1 MKNISDKNRSLVST
15 LLLAAILLSSVTCVF
30 ASLGGTVSADKGM
43 AAVVSISENIPAEY
57 SVVDQACDLI
67 YQGKFDAAGDL
78 FKKDSN
84 SSSEQFEDATRQLSQ
99 IVDEYDDINQQ
110 MIQQRE
116 ETYAKKLADLDNLR
130 TEADVN
136 DVNDITEVLASVAEV
151 SELADKH
158 QREELFSNKF
168 VKGVLQKAIDKATGF
183 EAEGKWLE
191 AYVNCYAWLV
201 VIDPNNEGYSDYA
214 QQIYDKAAIAASLED
229 SPCETTEERY
239 DGVDKKIFIRTI
251 NYLDLHYVNRIDYKE
266 MAKKA
271 LERCRLLA
279 EVMEFPPDDFKILSE
294 NQKTGYGYKQ
304 SLSAWS
310 VALEAMQDEV
320 ERDSVGMNK
329 DRFLNLFEKILKLNE
344 TTVDLP
350 GPLLIAHFSEAA
362 LSSLD
367 SYTIIVWPRQVQ
379 EFEKLMTNEF
389 SGIGIEISKPK
400 GKLTV
405 SSLLPDTPAYKSG
418 LDAGDVIEA
427 VDGIETKD
435 MTLTCAVRKITGPK
449 GTKVKLTIKR
459 PTVEGTHDIV
469 ITRGKIVVPTIRGWQ
484 RTDSGQ
490 WLYMID
496 PEDKIGYIRLTSF
509 SAESSDDLERVL
521 DELEDNGMK
530 GLILDL
536 RYNTGGLLESA
547 IDVANKFIDK
557 GMIVS
562 RQSGFGRLPIYA
574 EAQERGTHPDYPLVI
589 LVNSN
594 SASASEIVA
603 GALAD
608 KAHKRAIL
616 VGTRTHGKGSVQG
629 VTNSIGDGAQLKYT
643 MAYYHLPSGQRVESR
658 EEVKKEGRS
667 DWGVGPNIVVDLNS
681 EELKKMIDVQRAN
694 DVLVRA
700 DHDESKDEVKKYT
713 IEETLESDRQL
724 AVGLLVVRSKLV
736 QAEAL
741 ELAKSDS

>member
-1 MKNISDKNRSLVST
+1 MKKTRCKKLSLISF
-15 LLLAAILLSSVTCVF
+15 LLFATILLSSVACIS
-30 ASLGGTVSADKGM
+30 ASFIGSSIPDNGKSAIAEPVS
-43 AAVVSISENIPAEY
+43 AEY
-57 SVVDQACDLI
+57 SVVEQSCDLI
-67 YQGKFDAAGDL
+67 SQGKFDAAGKLIKNDL
-78 FKKDSN
+78 DDSAN
-84 SSSEQFEDATRQLSQ
+84 PFNGAAHQLSQ
-99 IVDEYDDINQQ
+99 IVDEYQGINRQTELA
-110 MIQQRE
+110 RE
-116 ETYAKKLADLDNLR
+116 KTYSDRLAKLDKLRD
-130 TEADVN
+130 ESDVN
-136 DVNDITEVLASVAEV
+136 DVNDITEVLAAVADV
-151 SELADKH
+151 SELTDNQ
-158 QREELFSNKF
+158 QREKLLSGKF
-168 VKGVLQKAIDKATGF
+168 VKDVFQKAIDKAANF
-183 EAEGKWLE
+183 ESEGKWLE
-191 AYVNCYAWLV
+191 AYINCYAWLV
-201 VIDPNNEGYSDYA
+201 AIDPNNEGYSDYA
-214 QQIYDKAAIAASLED
+214 QQIYDKATIAASLED

-239 DGVDKKIFIRTI
+239 EGVDKRIFIRTV
-251 NYLDLHYVNRIDYKE
+251 NFLDLHYVNRIDYKQ
-266 MAKKA
+266 MATKA
-271 LERCRLLA
+271 FERCRLLG
-279 EVMEFPPDDFKILSE
+279 EVMEFPPDDFKVLSE

-304 SLSAWS
+304 ALSAWS
-310 VALEAMQDEV
+310 VALDVMVDEV
-320 ERDSVGMNK
+320 ERDSTEIDK
-329 DRFLNLFEKILKLNE
+329 DKFLNLFDQILKLNE
-344 TTVDLP
+344 TTIDLP
-350 GPLLIAHFSEAA
+350 RPLLIAHFSEAA
-362 LSSLD
+362 LSALD

-400 GKLTV
+400 GLLTV

-435 MTLTCAVRKITGPK
+435 MTLTCAVKKITGPR
-449 GTKVKLTIKR
+449 GTKVKLTVRR
-459 PTVEGTHDIV
+459 PGEEKTNDIV

-496 PEDKIGYIRLTSF
+496 PKDKIGYIRLTSF

>member
-1 MKNISDKNRSLVST
+1 MKNTSIKRSLVGV
-15 LLLAAILLSSVTCVF
+15 LLLVTILLSSVTCVF
-30 ASLGGTVSADKGM
+30 ASLAGAASADKSM
-43 AAVVSISENIPAEY
+43 AAVSDNVPVEF

-67 YQGKFDAAGDL
+67 CQGKFDAADEL
-78 FKKDSN
+78 FKKDSGN
-84 SSSEQFEDATRQLSQ
+84 SANQFGDATRQLSQ
-99 IVDEYDDINQQ
+99 IIDEYQDINQQ
-110 MIQQRE
+110 MKLERE
-116 ETYAKKLADLDNLR
+116 KTYAERLAGLDKLQ

-136 DVNDITEVLASVAEV
+136 DVNDITEVLAAVVEV
-151 SELADKH
+151 RELADKN
-158 QREELFSNKF
+158 QKEKLFSDEF
-168 VKGVLQKAIDKATGF
+168 VKSVLQKAIDKAAGF

-191 AYVNCYAWLV
+191 SYVNCYAWLV
-201 VIDPNNEGYSDYA
+201 VIDPNNEGYLDYA
-214 QQIYDKAAIAASLED
+214 QQVYDKATIVASLED
-229 SPCETTEERY
+229 SPCETTKERY

-251 NYLDLHYVNRIDYKE
+251 NYLDLHFVNRIDYKE
-266 MAKKA
+266 MVTKA
-271 LERCRLLA
+271 LERCRLLG

-294 NQKTGYGYKQ
+294 NQKTGYGYRQ

-310 VALEAMQDEV
+310 VTLETMKE
-320 ERDSVGMNK
+320 EFENDSTGMDR

-344 TTVDLP
+344 TTIDLP
-350 GPLLIAHFSEAA
+350 EPLLIAHFSEAA
-362 LSSLD
+362 LSALD

-400 GKLTV
+400 GVLTV

-435 MTLTCAVRKITGPK
+435 MTLTCAVKKITGPK
-449 GTKVKLTIKR
+449 GTKVKLTVKR
-459 PTVEGTHDIV
+459 PGEEGANDIV

-490 WLYMID
+490 WLFMID

-509 SAESSDDLERVL
+509 SAESADDLEQVL
-521 DELEDNGMK
+521 DELEDRGLK

-536 RYNTGGLLESA
+536 RYNSGGLLESA
-547 IDVANKFIDK
+547 IDVANKFIEE

-562 RQSGFGRLPIYA
+562 RQSGFGRLPVYA
-574 EAQERGTHPDYPLVI
+574 EAQERGTHPNYPLVI

-658 EEVKKEGRS
+658 EEAKKEGRD
-667 DWGVGPNIVVDLNS
+667 DWGVGPNIVVDLSS
-681 EELKKMIDVQRAN
+681 EELKKMIDVQRDN

-700 DHDESKDEVKKYT
+700 DHDDTNGAVKKHT
-713 IEETLESDRQL
+713 LKETLESDRQL
-724 AVGLLVVRSKLV
+724 AVGLLVVKSKLV
-736 QAEAL
+736 QAKVL